1 MIKRLIVFLS
11 IAAIVTSG
19 IIFYWPQSFTKVID
33 ENAGVYVQYSENV
46 YGEFGSVEIMHL
58 KTDIIIEPG
67 TQPYEQ
73 FMDILRNYSY
83 HRSLRTLFGGSSI
96 KGGGNE
102 FVHISHNG
110 FVISNIGSKEILI
123 GSRVYH
129 LGYWGNK
136 KAQAMISDIK
146 AYIQGKNL

>member
-33 ENAGVYVQYSENV
+33 ENAGAYLIHTERLFNERGTPILDSIKT
-46 YGEFGSVEIMHL
+46 EIY
-58 KTDIIIEPG
+58 IEPG
-67 TQPYEQ
+67 SDQ
-73 FMDILRNYSY
+73 FTDLKEILSKYSY
-83 HRSLRTLFGGSSI
+83 HRSLKTYFGDPIINGR
-96 KGGGNE
+96 GNE
-102 FVHISHNG
+102 KVMIDAYPDS
-110 FVISNIGSKEILI
+110 ISNIGSKEILI

>member
-33 ENAGVYVQYSENV
+33 ENVDMYVQYSENV

-96 KGGGNE
+96 KVE
-102 FVHISHNG
+102 
-110 FVISNIGSKEILI
+110 
-123 GSRVYH
+123 
-129 LGYWGNK
+129 
-136 KAQAMISDIK
+136 AMSSFIFRLTDS
-146 AYIQGKNL
+146 L